1 MGFWFCGSFLF
12 WVCVLARLKKFVDK
26 RDWREYNRRLVDRGA
41 FLFDMPVLEHWDRDL
56 ERLNRGKMYGGTVYG
71 KPFEF
76 PDILFYWAA
85 MQHAIL
91 GMPYRQIQGYLEKY
105 FEGTG
110 VRVPDY
116 TTLYKRIRALKF
128 DIEVLIEKKD

>member
-1 MGFWFCGSFLF
+1 M
-12 WVCVLARLKKFVDK
+12 KFVDR
-26 RDWREYNRRLVDRGA
+26 RDWSKYNQRLVDRGS
-41 FLFDMPVLEHWDRDL
+41 FLFDISVLGDWDRDL
-56 ERLNRGKMYGGTVYG
+56 ERLNRAKKYGGKLYS

-85 MQHAIL
+85 MQHAVL

-105 FEGTG
+105 FEGSG

-116 TTLYKRIRALKF
+116 TTLYRRIKALKF
-128 DIEVLIEKKD
+128 ELEICIEKKD